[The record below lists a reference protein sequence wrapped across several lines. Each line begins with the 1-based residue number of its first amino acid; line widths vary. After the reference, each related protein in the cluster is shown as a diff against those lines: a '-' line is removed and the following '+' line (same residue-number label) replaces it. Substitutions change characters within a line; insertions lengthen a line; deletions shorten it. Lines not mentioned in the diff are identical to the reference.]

1 MLKADE
7 FQGRLNTPSALI
19 RKGGSSQAVLSPQ
32 PKPVIRAVAVP
43 KTAGDILEQD
53 TPRHSAVMKLL
64 RNSNRVSEGDDNY
77 CYALHNKEQ
86 MNWNRSLYVHPL
98 NERQVLI
105 SAICIGGAYQTSGY
119 YAIADKELTKIEQV
133 LPPMVYGGHG
143 GFDEKT
149 ATLSGSFKGRGIGDC
164 WTSSAA
170 VWDGKSF
177 VRSEEHTTGSC
188 KGFTGGAWWL
198 PIFDARIER

>member
-1 MLKADE
+1 M
-7 FQGRLNTPSALI
+7 G
-19 RKGGSSQAVLSPQ
+19 
-32 PKPVIRAVAVP
+32 
-43 KTAGDILEQD
+43 
-53 TPRHSAVMKLL
+53 
-64 RNSNRVSEGDDNY
+64 
-77 CYALHNKEQ
+77 
-86 MNWNRSLYVHPL
+86 WNRSLYVHPL
-98 NERQVLI
+98 NDRQVLI

-164 WTSSAA
+164 WTSNAA

-198 PIFDARIER
+198 PIFDARVER